1 MAHGGDWRT
10 VGRRARR
17 LLGYA
22 PAARRGRTLRDFRR
36 RRAWVAAV
44 RDTPTVQEMMEA
56 VGAPQARTG
65 SWRAGGSGG

>member
-10 VGRRARR
+10 VGWRARR

-22 PAARRGRTLRDFRR
+22 PEARRRRTLRNFRR

-44 RDTPTVQEMMEA
+44 RDTPTVQQMMEA
-56 VGAPQARTG
+56 AGARQARTG
-65 SWRAGGSGG
+65 TWRAGGSDG